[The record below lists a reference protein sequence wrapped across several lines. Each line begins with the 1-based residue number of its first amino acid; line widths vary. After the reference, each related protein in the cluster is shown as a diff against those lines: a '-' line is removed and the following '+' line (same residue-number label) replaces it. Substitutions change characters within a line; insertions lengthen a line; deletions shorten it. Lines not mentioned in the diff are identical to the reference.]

1 MVGCSSPSSFFL
13 KGCMSRRN
21 KKLNGVKMTIRI
33 RNTPA
38 NAIEMLSAFILAKL
52 LGIISP
58 KVRTTRVEIPVA
70 IATA

>member
-1 MVGCSSPSSFFL
+1 M
-13 KGCMSRRN
+13 
-21 KKLNGVKMTIRI
+21 RI
-33 RNTPA
+33 RSTPA